1 VSRFEDLTVWRAA
14 KALAVSSYR
23 ATDRFPKAEEYGLKS
38 QIRRAAVSVPT
49 NIAEGSGR
57 YSKKDFV
64 RFLRIA
70 RGSLSELESLLM
82 VAIELEML
90 DSASGG
96 ALSAQ
101 ARQVGRMLSG
111 LIRSISGRG
120 SSG

>member
-1 VSRFEDLTVWRAA
+1 MSRFEDLTVWRAA

-23 ATDRFPKAEEYGLKS
+23 ATDRFPTGEEYGLKS

-90 DSASGG
+90 DRASGG
-96 ALSAQ
+96 ELSAQ

-111 LIRSISGRG
+111 LIRSIS
-120 SSG
+120 S